1 MLKLPQGYLEMK
13 WLKRQEV
20 NVRVIS
26 GNKKVGPRQKHAST
40 HINIQA
46 LIDYKTS
53 NIKQL

>member
-13 WLKRQEV
+13 WLKRQED